1 MGKKIFN
8 LCLASIS
15 TILILAVVI
24 ADFVKGV
31 NEGYN
36 DSHNIYFNEE
46 YLFFFYASASLLIGA
61 IVDFIYFKKNYQTSE
76 RAKAFAPF
84 VASAFVMSYYT
95 KQFFKALNKGKGFN
109 DLYFVLTVIL
119 VSLTIYFA
127 YNAIKQLHNY
137 LVNKQN

>member
-36 DSHNIYFNEE
+36 DLHNIYF
-46 YLFFFYASASLLIGA
+46 
-61 IVDFIYFKKNYQTSE
+61 
-76 RAKAFAPF
+76 
-84 VASAFVMSYYT
+84 
-95 KQFFKALNKGKGFN
+95 
-109 DLYFVLTVIL
+109 
-119 VSLTIYFA
+119 
-127 YNAIKQLHNY
+127 
-137 LVNKQN
+137 